1 MSSGISSLR
10 TYPSFFNDSSEGAS
24 TVGVESEQAEN
35 VNIMRIEKIM
45 ARINVP
51 PLFFIFIVFLLFS
64 SNAFAADAPNQDL
77 IDRIVQNFVPAAQ
90 EIGAK
95 LNVYAIS
102 IFKLFLILD
111 IALFGIRMALNRDQ
125 VQDIFKQFI
134 IVLLFSGF
142 IFSVIRY
149 YQPWTNAI
157 IKGLL
162 KIGTEVGGA
171 EIDSSPFLV
180 GIEIIMKITDKISG
194 WSPIDALALTITAI
208 VLMVCFAL
216 MAAQIIIIKAE
227 SYIALNAAVILLGFG
242 GSSLVKDY
250 ALNTMRYCLSVA
262 FKLFV
267 LQLVIGISM
276 QFIKEFKTTGTEA
289 IDLVT
294 LVGSAVVVLA
304 LVKSLPDIAAGI
316 INGAHVGGNSLIST
330 GMAAGAAMFGG
341 AVGAGMGAQAAGGGA
356 ANLLRANKLA
366 NMEGATG
373 LGKMT
378 HMAGS
383 LLKARQQAADQ
394 KSPSMG
400 TRLRDRIE
408 AAAMK
413 DKKGE

>member
-1 MSSGISSLR
+1 MI
-10 TYPSFFNDSSEGAS
+10 
-24 TVGVESEQAEN
+24 
-35 VNIMRIEKIM
+35 
-45 ARINVP
+45 
-51 PLFFIFIVFLLFS
+51 LLF
-64 SNAFAADAPNQDL
+64 AG
-77 IDRIVQNFVPAAQ
+77 FVLA
-90 EIGAK
+90 
-95 LNVYAIS
+95 
-102 IFKLFLILD
+102 
-111 IALFGIRMALNRDQ
+111 
-125 VQDIFKQFI
+125 
-134 IVLLFSGF
+134 
-142 IFSVIRY
+142 VIHN
-149 YQPWTNAI
+149 YQQWTNYI
-157 IKGLL
+157 INGLL
-162 KIGTEVGGA
+162 KIGTEVGG
-171 EIDSSPFLV
+171 ENIVESPFLI
-180 GIEIIMKITDKISG
+180 GIRIIMKITDKISG
-194 WSPIDALALTITAI
+194 WQPIDALALTITAI

-216 MAAQIIIIKAE
+216 MAAQIIIINAE

-242 GSSLVKDY
+242 GCGMMKEY
-250 ALNTMRYCLSVA
+250 AINTMRYCLSVA

-267 LQLVIGISM
+267 LQLIMGISM
-276 QFIKEFKTTGTEA
+276 RIIEGFAVTGTEA

-294 LVGSAVVVLA
+294 LIGSAVVVLA
-304 LVKSLPDIAAGI
+304 LIKSLPDIAAGI

-341 AVGAGMGAQAAGGGA
+341 AVGAAKGVLAAGGGA

>member
-1 MSSGISSLR
+1 MR

-24 TVGVESEQAEN
+24 TVGVESEQAES
-35 VNIMRIEKIM
+35 VNIITRIEKIM
-45 ARINVP
+45 ARINIP
-51 PLFFIFIVFLLFS
+51 PLFFIFIAFLLFS
-64 SNAFAADAPNQDL
+64 SNAWADGAPNQD
-77 IDRIVQNFVPAAQ
+77 IIERITQNFVPAAQ
-90 EIGAK
+90 EIGKK
-95 LNVYAIS
+95 LEVYAVRLFS
-102 IFKLFLILD
+102 LFLILD
-111 IALFGIRMALNRDQ
+111 IALLGIRVSLNRDQ
-125 VQDIFKQFI
+125 IQDTIKHFI
-134 IVLLFSGF
+134 MILLFAGF
-142 IFSVIRY
+142 VLAVIHN
-149 YQPWTNAI
+149 YQQWTNYI
-157 IKGLL
+157 INGLL
-162 KIGTEVGGA
+162 KIGTEVGG
-171 EIDSSPFLV
+171 ENIVESPFLI
-180 GIEIIMKITDKISG
+180 GIRIIMKITDKISG
-194 WSPIDALALTITAI
+194 WQPIDALALTITAI

-216 MAAQIIIIKAE
+216 MAAQIIIINAE

-242 GSSLVKDY
+242 GCGMMKEY
-250 ALNTMRYCLSVA
+250 AINAMRYCLSVA

-267 LQLVIGISM
+267 LQLIMGISM
-276 QFIKEFKTTGTEA
+276 RIIEGFAVTGTEA

-294 LVGSAVVVLA
+294 LIGSAVVVLA
-304 LVKSLPDIAAGI
+304 LIKSLPDIAAGI

-373 LGKMT
+373 LGKVG

>member
-1 MSSGISSLR
+1 M
-10 TYPSFFNDSSEGAS
+10 D
-24 TVGVESEQAEN
+24 
-35 VNIMRIEKIM
+35 RIKI
-45 ARINVP
+45 P
-51 PLFFIFIVFLLFS
+51 PFVITLFFTISTIFIS
-64 SNAFAADAPNQDL
+64 CNAFAADAPNTDL
-77 IDRIVQNFVPAAQ
+77 IERITQNFVPAAQ
-90 EIGAK
+90 EIGKK
-95 LNVYAIS
+95 LEVYAVRLFS
-102 IFKLFLILD
+102 IFLILD
-111 IALFGIRMALNRDQ
+111 VALLGIRVALNRDQ
-125 VQDIFKQFI
+125 IQDTIKHFI
-134 IVLLFSGF
+134 MILLFAGF
-142 IFSVIRY
+142 VLAVIHN
-149 YQPWTNAI
+149 YQEWSKLI
-157 IKGLL
+157 IEGLL
-162 KIGTEVGGA
+162 KIGTEVGG
-171 EIDSSPFLV
+171 ENITDSPFLI
-180 GIEIIMKITDKISG
+180 GISIVMKITAKISG
-194 WSPIDALALTITAI
+194 WQPIDALALTITAI
-208 VLMVCFAL
+208 ILMVCFAL
-216 MAAQIIIIKAE
+216 MAAQIIIINAE

-242 GSSLVKDY
+242 GCGMMKEY
-250 ALNTMRYCLSVA
+250 AINTMRYCLSVA

-267 LQLVIGISM
+267 LQLIMGISM
-276 QFIKEFKTTGTEA
+276 RIIEGFTVTGTEA

-294 LVGSAVVVLA
+294 LIGSAVVVLA
-304 LVKSLPDIAAGI
+304 LIKSLPDIAAGI

>member
-1 MSSGISSLR
+1 M
-10 TYPSFFNDSSEGAS
+10 D
-24 TVGVESEQAEN
+24 
-35 VNIMRIEKIM
+35 RIKI
-45 ARINVP
+45 P
-51 PLFFIFIVFLLFS
+51 PFVITLFFTISTIFIS
-64 SNAFAADAPNQDL
+64 CNTFAADAPNTDL
-77 IDRIVQNFVPAAQ
+77 IERITQNFVPAAQ
-90 EIGAK
+90 EIGKK
-95 LNVYAIS
+95 LEVYAVRLFS
-102 IFKLFLILD
+102 IFLILD
-111 IALFGIRMALNRDQ
+111 VALLGIRVALNRDQ
-125 VQDIFKQFI
+125 IQDTIKHFI
-134 IVLLFSGF
+134 MILLFAGF
-142 IFSVIRY
+142 VLAVIHN
-149 YQPWTNAI
+149 YQEWSKLI
-157 IKGLL
+157 IEGLL
-162 KIGTEVGGA
+162 KIGTEVGG
-171 EIDSSPFLV
+171 ENITDSPFLI
-180 GIEIIMKITDKISG
+180 GISIVMKITAKISG
-194 WSPIDALALTITAI
+194 WQPIDALALTITAI

-216 MAAQIIIIKAE
+216 MAAQIIIINAE

-242 GSSLVKDY
+242 GCGMMKEY
-250 ALNTMRYCLSVA
+250 AINTMRYCLSVA

-267 LQLVIGISM
+267 LQLIMGISM
-276 QFIKEFKTTGTEA
+276 RIIEGFAITGTEA

-294 LVGSAVVVLA
+294 LIGSAVVVLA
-304 LVKSLPDIAAGI
+304 LIKSLPDIAAGI

-394 KSPSMG
+394 KSPSIG

>member
-1 MSSGISSLR
+1 
-10 TYPSFFNDSSEGAS
+10 
-24 TVGVESEQAEN
+24 
-35 VNIMRIEKIM
+35 M
-45 ARINVP
+45 ARINIP
-51 PLFFIFIVFLLFS
+51 PLFFIFIAFLLFS
-64 SNAFAADAPNQDL
+64 SNAWADGAPNQD
-77 IDRIVQNFVPAAQ
+77 IIERITQNFVPAAQ
-90 EIGAK
+90 EIGKK
-95 LNVYAIS
+95 LEVYAVRLFS
-102 IFKLFLILD
+102 LFLILD
-111 IALFGIRMALNRDQ
+111 IALLGIRVSLNRDQ
-125 VQDIFKQFI
+125 IQDTIKHFI
-134 IVLLFSGF
+134 MILLFAGF
-142 IFSVIRY
+142 VLAVIHN
-149 YQPWTNAI
+149 YQQWTNYI
-157 IKGLL
+157 INGLL
-162 KIGTEVGGA
+162 KIGTEVGG
-171 EIDSSPFLV
+171 ENIVESPFLI
-180 GIEIIMKITDKISG
+180 GIRIIMKITDKISG
-194 WSPIDALALTITAI
+194 WQPIDALALTITAI

-216 MAAQIIIIKAE
+216 MAAQIIIINAE

-242 GSSLVKDY
+242 GCGMMKEY
-250 ALNTMRYCLSVA
+250 AINTMRYCLSVA

-267 LQLVIGISM
+267 LQLIMGISM
-276 QFIKEFKTTGTEA
+276 RIIEGFAVTGTEA

-294 LVGSAVVVLA
+294 LIGSAVVVLA
-304 LVKSLPDIAAGI
+304 LIKSLPDIAAGI

-341 AVGAGMGAQAAGGGA
+341 AVGAAKGVLAAGGGA